1 MTKQRINMDIDRVL
15 WKKVSIRCIELEIEK
30 REFVEAALVEYL
42 ERGKGVPRIRER
54 GWRIEEKAGN
64 LI

>member
-42 ERGKGVPRIRER
+42 ERGKGVPRTRER
-54 GWRIEEKAGN
+54 GWRIEE
-64 LI
+64 

>member
-1 MTKQRINMDIDRVL
+1 ML

-42 ERGKGVPRIRER
+42 ERGKGVPRIRKR
-54 GWRIEEKAGN
+54 GWRIEE
-64 LI
+64 

>member
-54 GWRIEEKAGN
+54 GWRIEE
-64 LI
+64 

>member
-42 ERGKGVPRIRER
+42 ERGKGVPRIRKR
-54 GWRIEEKAGN
+54 GWRIEE
-64 LI
+64 

>member
-42 ERGKGVPRIRER
+42 ERGNPIVLQSSR
-54 GWRIEEKAGN
+54 ASSV
-64 LI
+64 L